1 MPGTLFWDVD
11 TQVDFIMPDGNL
23 YITDAEKIL
32 PNLKRLTDHA
42 RTQNIPLFGS
52 VDNHHPDDPEISDQ
66 PDFQDTFPPHCLAG
80 TPGQEKVPETGP
92 LNPLWIDPD
101 PANID
106 TLTKSVLSHIG
117 EIIFR
122 KQWFDVFTNPNV
134 EPLMNAVNPDQIV
147 LYGVALDVCNAH
159 ANNGFLERG
168 TAPIQLVLDA
178 TQAILPDRGQEYVE
192 KWQEQ
197 GVKIVSTDEV
207 VE

>member
-11 TQVDFIMPDGNL
+11 TQVDFIMPDGKL

-42 RTQNIPLFGS
+42 RAQNIPLFGS

-66 PDFQDTFPPHCLAG
+66 PDFQDTFPPHCLSG
-80 TPGQEKVPETGP
+80 TPGQGKVPETRP
-92 LNPLWIDPD
+92 QNPLWIDPD
-101 PANID
+101 LTHVE
-106 TLTKSVLSHIG
+106 TLIQSVQSHTG

-134 EPLMNAVNPDQIV
+134 EPIMNALNPDRIV
-147 LYGVALDVCNAH
+147 LYGVALDVCNAY
-159 ANNGFLERG
+159 AINGFLERKM
-168 TAPIQLVLDA
+168 APIQLVLDA

-192 KWQEQ
+192 KWQKQ
-197 GVKIVSTDEV
+197 GVEILSTDEV
-207 VE
+207 VG